1 MEGLVILVCPFVN
14 PWPHPLPN
22 VLIAA
27 PPLSITQV
35 HLVRDEQDFL
45 YLSGLQELDRELLLA
60 ERSEAEKHAKSRRRL
75 LRKRISKVS
84 YLSL

>member
-1 MEGLVILVCPFVN
+1 M
-14 PWPHPLPN
+14 
-22 VLIAA
+22 
-27 PPLSITQV
+27 
-35 HLVRDEQDFL
+35 RDEQDFL

-60 ERSEAEKHAKSRRRL
+60 ERSEAEKHAKSRRWL